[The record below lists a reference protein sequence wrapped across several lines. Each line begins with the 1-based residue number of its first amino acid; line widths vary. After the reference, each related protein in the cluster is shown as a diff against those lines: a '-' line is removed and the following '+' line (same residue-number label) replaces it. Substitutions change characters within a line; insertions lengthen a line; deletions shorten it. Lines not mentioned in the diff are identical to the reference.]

1 MAKDKYD
8 HTRSSTLSSM
18 GDIICKESIRNVVKF
33 EGLDGLDCDSEEE
46 GRETGEIPRRGM
58 EGFKPQSN
66 RSLLSAPAA
75 PPHAHKRTSLL
86 VRDFVHDRNLHSK
99 ESERSLFGGLSLH
112 HAYRSIRQEERAKIL
127 QRKGWTSRSATGFTD
142 GTVASETTPLIKGGG
157 DAPALPEE
165 PDGLAQSDDT
175 PLEALKE
182 MILNNKINLL
192 FVFIP
197 LAYWS
202 HAAGWS
208 DGSVFILNFL
218 AMVPLASLLGVFT
231 EELAA
236 HTNDLIGGLINAS
249 FGNAVELVVAVQ
261 ALLHYGE
268 E

>member
-1 MAKDKYD
+1 
-8 HTRSSTLSSM
+8 M
-18 GDIICKESIRNVVKF
+18 GDIFCEESIRNVVKF
-33 EGLDGLDCDSEEE
+33 EGLDGLDCDSEDE

-66 RSLLSAPAA
+66 RTLQSAPAA

-86 VRDFVHDRNLHSK
+86 VRDDRNPHSK

-127 QRKGWTSRSATGFTD
+127 QRKGWTSRSATSCTD
-142 GTVASETTPLIKGGG
+142 GTVASETTLLIKGGG

-165 PDGLAQSDDT
+165 PDGLGKSDDT
-175 PLEALKE
+175 PSEALKE

-192 FVFIP
+192 FTFIP
-197 LAYWS
+197 FAYWS

-236 HTNDLIGGLINAS
+236 HTNDLIGGLINAT

>member
-1 MAKDKYD
+1 
-8 HTRSSTLSSM
+8 
-18 GDIICKESIRNVVKF
+18 
-33 EGLDGLDCDSEEE
+33 
-46 GRETGEIPRRGM
+46 
-58 EGFKPQSN
+58 
-66 RSLLSAPAA
+66 
-75 PPHAHKRTSLL
+75 
-86 VRDFVHDRNLHSK
+86 
-99 ESERSLFGGLSLH
+99 
-112 HAYRSIRQEERAKIL
+112 
-127 QRKGWTSRSATGFTD
+127 
-142 GTVASETTPLIKGGG
+142 LIKGGG

-236 HTNDLIGGLINAS
+236 HTNDLIGGLINAT

>member
-1 MAKDKYD
+1 MEEG
-8 HTRSSTLSSM
+8 RSSTLSSM
-18 GDIICKESIRNVVKF
+18 GDIICEESMKNVVKF
-33 EGLDGLDCDSEEE
+33 DGLDSLDCGSDEES
-46 GRETGEIPRRGM
+46 RETGSVPRRGM
-58 EGFKPQSN
+58 VGFRPESN
-66 RSLLSAPAA
+66 RTLLSAPAA

-86 VRDFVHDRNLHSK
+86 VRDFVSDRD
-99 ESERSLFGGLSLH
+99 RSILSLH
-112 HAYRSIRQEERAKIL
+112 RAYRSIRQEERAMMF
-127 QRKGWTSRSATGFTD
+127 QRKGWTSRSTTSGHTD
-142 GTVASETTPLIKGGG
+142 WTSASEITRLIKGGG
-157 DAPALPEE
+157 DAQALPEE
-165 PDGLAQSDDT
+165 PDGLDQSDET

-182 MILNNKINLL
+182 MILNNKIHLL
-192 FVFIP
+192 FAFIP

-236 HTNDLIGGLINAS
+236 HTNDLIGGLINAT

-268 E
+268 ERDTSKVAQFMSSSP